1 MPETSSSKLQ
11 TLLDR
16 QAIRDCIYRYA
27 RAVDRHD
34 EELIATVFHADAVDN
49 HGAFVGRVPHF
60 IEWVNGLHEARCISH
75 SHNITCHIHEINGD
89 VAHAESYICWVL
101 SLRDGRTVHVGSG
114 RYLDR
119 LERRN
124 GEWRISLRRVV
135 TELRFNADAAA
146 FEAIERSAHG
156 TWDRNDPSYQR
167 PIRFPAELQRDLLTG
182 GRLVSP
188 AT

>member
-75 SHNITCHIHEINGD
+75 SHNITCHSCEISGG

-101 SLRDGRTVHVGSG
+101 GLVDGRTVHFGSG

-124 GEWRISLRRVV
+124 GEWRIAVRRVV
-135 TELRFNADAAA
+135 TELRFNTDAVA
-146 FEAIERSAHG
+146 FEASERSAHG
-156 TWDRNDPSYQR
+156 TWDRNDPSYQ
-167 PIRFPAELQRDLLTG
+167 
-182 GRLVSP
+182 GRLRLPARLQQDRMAAGGSGSP
-188 AT
+188 AI